1 MRTQRYFISLLL
13 TVIASISFITMA
25 QDRSKYRF
33 EVRDVD
39 FEKIKQETLDKNSIY
54 YYPKLVRS
62 FKSNDTIMNFE
73 AYRELYYGFV
83 FQEDYNPF
91 RVTNFEGEDEVEEL
105 YYRQNLTREECDKI
119 EEYAVMA
126 LDNNL
131 LDIDQLNNYIYAL
144 KQKKKYARAAVR
156 QYRLDKLVAAIMS
169 SGRGT
174 EAEPWVVIFPEHEYN
189 IINLLG
195 YVAKEHIEM
204 DGGIDCIKAVRED
217 DNSKTKDFYFDV
229 AKMLQETARKFPE
242 DF

>member
-105 YYRQNLTREECDKI
+105 YYRQDLTREECDRI